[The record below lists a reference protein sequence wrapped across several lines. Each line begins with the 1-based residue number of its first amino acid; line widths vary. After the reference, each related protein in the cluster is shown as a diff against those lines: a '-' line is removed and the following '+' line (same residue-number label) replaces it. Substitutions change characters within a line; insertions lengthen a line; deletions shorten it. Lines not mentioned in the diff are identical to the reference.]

1 MIFVPLTNITL
12 ADLEPREI
20 AAGAALSNFFR
31 QLGGSLGIAAM
42 ATLLTHYTQQARAV
56 LTEHV
61 SAYDPISL
69 ERVALLTRGFTGRGA
84 DPATARQ
91 LALAVIDRQV
101 LGQANVI
108 AFGKVYLLSGVILMA
123 TLPLLLLVRKT
134 RPSARVGVHAE

>member
-42 ATLLTHYTQQARAV
+42 ATLLTHYTQRARAV

-69 ERVALLTRGFTGRGA
+69 ERVALLTRGFPGRA

-108 AFGKVYLLSGVILMA
+108 AFGKVHLLSGVILMT
-123 TLPLLLLVRKT
+123 TLPLLMLVRKT

>member
-42 ATLLTHYTQQARAV
+42 ATLLTHYTQRARAV

-61 SAYDPISL
+61 SAYDPNSL

-108 AFGKVYLLSGVILMA
+108 AFGKVYLLSA
-123 TLPLLLLVRKT
+123 
-134 RPSARVGVHAE
+134 A